1 MFQIFT
7 SDRGKHCKHR
17 EYIVASVV
25 STSQQ
30 PRFDFEYFLILVD
43 FQGKYLCFDHLCLPE
58 VVDHWKHHKDG
69 VICRPCS
76 EGGKPHGEV
85 LPGKV
90 GKYSYL
96 LGVSLILEFSVLDFI
111 NMQKEKNTLQITLT
125 FFFGLYGYFG

>member
-125 FFFGLYGYFG
+125 FFF